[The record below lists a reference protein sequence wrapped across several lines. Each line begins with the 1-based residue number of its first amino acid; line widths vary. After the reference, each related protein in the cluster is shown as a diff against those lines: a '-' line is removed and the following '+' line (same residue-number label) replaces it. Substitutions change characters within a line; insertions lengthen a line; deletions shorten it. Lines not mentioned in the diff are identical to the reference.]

1 MKGTRPGEGHD
12 LTHTCDVFGRQNP
25 EDGAD
30 LSRSDDTILGFPYH
44 FDEIC
49 LITMGSGT
57 QYLY

>member
-1 MKGTRPGEGHD
+1 MKGTRPGGRHD
-12 LTHTCDVFGRQNP
+12 LTRMHDVFGRKNP
-25 EDGAD
+25 EDGPV